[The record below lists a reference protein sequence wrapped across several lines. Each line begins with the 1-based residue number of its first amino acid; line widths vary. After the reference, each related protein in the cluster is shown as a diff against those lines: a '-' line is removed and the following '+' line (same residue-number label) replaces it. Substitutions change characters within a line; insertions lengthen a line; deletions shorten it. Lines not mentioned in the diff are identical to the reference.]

1 MRVLITGVTGFV
13 GSHAA
18 EFALA
23 QGAEVFGACRWRSN
37 PENIESLRTRLLL
50 VEADLRDQS
59 SVTELLENT
68 RPDYI
73 LHLAGQSQVM
83 ASWHAPAETLQT
95 NVIGQVHLL
104 EAIRHRGAPFPRV
117 LVVGSSEEYGL
128 VQENELPVT
137 EDQQLRPLSPYAVS
151 KIAQDLLAHQYFR
164 SYGIPCL
171 RARAFNH
178 DGPRRGE
185 VFVTSAF
192 ARQIAEIELGLRE
205 PVILVGN
212 LKARRDYTDVRDIV
226 RGYWM
231 LLERG
236 LPGEVYNLCSGRSH
250 SIREVLDFFLAQ
262 ATVRDIEVREDPAR
276 LRPSDVPNLYGSA
289 AKIHAAIG
297 WAPSIPLE
305 QTLKDVLNYWR
316 ARVRRSHFAQ
326 EPDRADLGSSARR
339 NSCVW

>member
-13 GSHAA
+13 GSHMA
-18 EFALA
+18 EHALA
-23 QGAEVFGACRWRSN
+23 QGAQVFGACRWRSN
-37 PENIESLRTRLLL
+37 HENIEGIRSKLQLL
-50 VEADLRDQS
+50 EADLRDQT
-59 SVTELLENT
+59 SVREMIETSK
-68 RPDYI
+68 PDYI
-73 LHLAGQSQVM
+73 CHLAGQSQVM
-83 ASWHAPAETLQT
+83 SSWHAPAETLQT
-95 NVIGQVHLL
+95 NVIGQIHLL
-104 EAIRHRGAPFPRV
+104 EAIRQCGGTFPRV

-128 VQENELPVT
+128 VHENELPVT
-137 EDQQLRPLSPYAVS
+137 EEHQFRPLSPYAVS

-212 LKARRDYTDVRDIV
+212 LKARRDYTDVRDMV
-226 RGYWM
+226 RGYWL

-236 LPGEVYNLCSGRSH
+236 AAGEVYNLCSGRSRA
-250 SIREVLDFFLAQ
+250 IQEILDYFLSQ
-262 ATVRDIEVREDPAR
+262 STVRNIEVREDPAK

-289 AKIHAAIG
+289 EKIRAAVG
-297 WAPSIPLE
+297 WTTTIPLE
-305 QTLKDVLNYWR
+305 ETLKDVLNYWR
-316 ARVRRSHFAQ
+316 EKVK
-326 EPDRADLGSSARR
+326 
-339 NSCVW
+339 NSNK